1 MNSISTP
8 NHLVIPTLI
17 SIVGIILLLIFRRR
31 TNKSI
36 FIGTL
41 TFLVF
46 YALIVGSAAYDDIY
60 SQWLLNKFDLNQDG
74 IFSGSEITS
83 EQELAMSKLIN
94 DVGRNFSFI
103 MGAIAGFILGLAAY
117 TFSRI
122 YERIK
127 QN

>member
-1 MNSISTP
+1 M
-8 NHLVIPTLI
+8 
-17 SIVGIILLLIFRRR
+17 
-31 TNKSI
+31 
-36 FIGTL
+36 
-41 TFLVF
+41 VF